1 MVTGMC
7 NDAEVMTNEQ
17 EGKAH
22 IFLKFLK
29 QIQYIRLDRDIE
41 CRYRFIGHD
50 VWARTSAQAIGF
62 AAAAT
67 GEGVRERLDVQD
79 SAAARAIS
87 EHARPFQRVPT

>member
-29 QIQYIRLDRDIE
+29 QIQHIRLDGDIE

-50 VWARTSAQAIGF
+50 ELWARDKRASNRDSLPL
-62 AAAAT
+62 AT
-67 GEGVRERLDVQD
+67 GEGVRET
-79 SAAARAIS
+79 
-87 EHARPFQRVPT
+87 P